1 MMFCF
6 NDAYSGSS
14 DTRESVATALSN
26 WLLSVK
32 ITGFEHLLGIGLHH
46 IGRTDYWG
54 RLRYV
59 AKGRG
64 QKEQKL
70 IL

>member
-1 MMFCF
+1 MFF
-6 NDAYSGSS
+6 MKQRGH
-14 DTRESVATALSN
+14 SVLRLRWVLATALSS
-26 WLLSVK
+26 WLLSGK
-32 ITGFEHLLGIGLHH
+32 ITGFEHLLGVGLHQV
-46 IGRTDYWG
+46 GRTDYW
-54 RLRYV
+54 RLLRYV